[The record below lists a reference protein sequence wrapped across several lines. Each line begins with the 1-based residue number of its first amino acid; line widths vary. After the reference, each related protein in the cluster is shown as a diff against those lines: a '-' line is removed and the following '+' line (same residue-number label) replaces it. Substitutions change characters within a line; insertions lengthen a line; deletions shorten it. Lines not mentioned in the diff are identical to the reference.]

1 MSTSETPRL
10 RIAQHGTAAR
20 PYAHLLP
27 ILEAELAW
35 GNRYAYGYNG
45 FKMRDYHFRDYEVR
59 LKDPLHLDRLRATFQ
74 LPESVGFWAT
84 PPRGPKQPGTMSV
97 GDTDGQMLI
106 VAALPPDWS
115 GGEGRLPWDPEEP
128 TP

>member
-35 GNRYAYGYNG
+35 GNRYA
-45 FKMRDYHFRDYEVR
+45 YEVR